1 MVLHSQFSSCINFL
15 CKSPYLKLDT
25 HEPMDHGGPSH
36 DAPSES
42 DSEEKN
48 SIGNHDG
55 DLVNNSHLDTA
66 TVPLIQTVC

>member
-1 MVLHSQFSSCINFL
+1 M
-15 CKSPYLKLDT
+15 PLD
-25 HEPMDHGGPSH
+25 HDGPSH

-55 DLVNNSHLDTA
+55 DLVNNSHLDYGYSTCNA
-66 TVPLIQTVC
+66 NTVLITC

>member
-1 MVLHSQFSSCINFL
+1 M
-15 CKSPYLKLDT
+15 PLD
-25 HEPMDHGGPSH
+25 HDGPSH